1 MDMGMD
7 VYGKKPTA
15 EVGEYFR
22 RNVWG
27 WHPLW
32 GMIEDMFPEL
42 ASKVEEGH
50 TNSGDGLN
58 AVDSELMGTLLA
70 EAAKDG
76 RVALWIK
83 ERNEAVSEL
92 PMDECRI
99 CEGTGIRTDDVGRNM
114 GQHDKA
120 LSPEQ
125 VIVLGREFGWCN
137 GCDGNGEKEP
147 WESHYSVGVECAIE
161 FADFMSA
168 SGGFEIC

>member
-1 MDMGMD
+1 MGMD
-7 VYGKKPTA
+7 VYGKNPTD

-32 GMIEDMFPEL
+32 EMVEDLFPEL
-42 ASKVEEGH
+42 ASKVQEGH

-58 AVDSELMGTLLA
+58 AVDSEQLGTLLA

-83 ERNEAVSEL
+83 ERNEAVAAL
-92 PMDECRI
+92 PMEDCQI
-99 CEGTGIRTDDVGRNM
+99 CDGTGIRSDEAGIKW

-120 LSPEQ
+120 LSSEQ
-125 VIVLGREFGWCN
+125 AAVLGREFGWCN
-137 GCDGNGEKEP
+137 GCEGNGWRAP
-147 WESHYSVGVECAIE
+147 FASHYGTSVECAGE
-161 FADFMSA
+161 FSDFLAA